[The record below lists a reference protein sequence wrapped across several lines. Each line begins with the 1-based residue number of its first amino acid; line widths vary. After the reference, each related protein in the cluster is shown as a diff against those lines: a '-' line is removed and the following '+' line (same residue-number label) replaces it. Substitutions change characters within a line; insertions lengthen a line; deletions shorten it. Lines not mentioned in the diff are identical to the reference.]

1 MFVMEKFDKGAID
14 AELAQGFPLKHRWH
28 NRFHLEMPFGLIND
42 PNGLTYHD
50 GAYHIFYQWNP
61 LGCEHKNKCW
71 AHVKTRDFVHYTLP
85 ELALWPDDV
94 HDKDGCYSGCGLS
107 QDGKLRVL
115 YTCNRKE
122 DGVRIPAQRFGTL
135 QDDGSVRKEEI
146 IIPDHPEGITGHFR
160 DPFLFERR
168 GHRYL
173 VIGAQREENETGT
186 VLVYEERE
194 DGWHNRGEVHTRL
207 GDFGYM
213 WECPNLL
220 QFGSYDVLVFCPQG
234 LAAREYDRQNIYQAG
249 YIAGHLS
256 LDSMD
261 MMQHTKFQELDRG
274 FDFYA
279 PQVFEHEGRH
289 LLLGTLAQEDCDA
302 VCQKYNLIRKVERRV
317 LIFHI
322 LQTDSTRTYDMLKD
336 ITPLEN
342 SDILVEIDR
351 HTVALIK
358 EIADNET
365 LDEAV
370 QFAQALQETLMSE
383 TARTM
388 TVGIGNGVSDLYEL
402 KDSYMEA
409 RRAIEVGRTFAPRDY
424 IYAYSHLMLERFLV
438 ELPENIAESYLR
450 VLFSPRTEKVLSKD
464 IMDTID
470 TFFRKDLNLSDT
482 ARQLYIHRNTLV
494 YRLDKVYRHTG
505 LDLRKFDDAVTFRI
519 FMELKK
525 RRRKEEQ
532 ER

>member
-168 GHRYL
+168 GRRYL

-289 LLLGTLAQEDCDA
+289 LLLGWMGMPDKDDDYPSKEHGWMYSLTLPRELRLRQGHIYARPARELRDLRIQESA
-302 VCQKYNLIRKVERRV
+302 VEVDKTEAAGFSQPLFEGSESLMELELGEAKRVEVV
-317 LIFHI
+317 LRYGLEKLAF
-322 LQTDSTRTYDMLKD
+322 RYDREQQVM
-336 ITPLEN
+336 T
-342 SDILVEIDR
+342 IDR
-351 HTVALIK
+351 EGMKRGGRGQRQFKLFVDQSLSLQLFVDKTAVEAFFQHGEEVASLLVFPEKNIQPEL
-358 EIADNET
+358 EITADAPLAAITGKIWE
-365 LDEAV
+365 LDSFKF
-370 QFAQALQETLMSE
+370 Q
-383 TARTM
+383 
-388 TVGIGNGVSDLYEL
+388 
-402 KDSYMEA
+402 
-409 RRAIEVGRTFAPRDY
+409 
-424 IYAYSHLMLERFLV
+424 
-438 ELPENIAESYLR
+438 
-450 VLFSPRTEKVLSKD
+450 
-464 IMDTID
+464 
-470 TFFRKDLNLSDT
+470 LNS
-482 ARQLYIHRNTLV
+482 
-494 YRLDKVYRHTG
+494 
-505 LDLRKFDDAVTFRI
+505 
-519 FMELKK
+519 
-525 RRRKEEQ
+525 
-532 ER
+532 

>member
-1 MFVMEKFDKGAID
+1 MVDLQMME
-14 AELAQGFPLKHRWH
+14 
-28 NRFHLEMPFGLIND
+28 LI
-42 PNGLTYHD
+42 
-50 GAYHIFYQWNP
+50 
-61 LGCEHKNKCW
+61 E
-71 AHVKTRDFVHYTLP
+71 
-85 ELALWPDDV
+85 
-94 HDKDGCYSGCGLS
+94 
-107 QDGKLRVL
+107 
-115 YTCNRKE
+115 
-122 DGVRIPAQRFGTL
+122 GTL
-135 QDDGSVRKEEI
+135 ARLDVPVQVIDRDQEAVVST
-146 IIPDHPEGITGHFR
+146 PEH
-160 DPFLFERR
+160 
-168 GHRYL
+168 L
-173 VIGAQREENETGT
+173 VIRASTALREDTPVVVMGKQCIRLSNPEIVLVCDRNVPGAQEI
-186 VLVYEERE
+186 LKLSAALI
-194 DGWHNRGEVHTRL
+194 RGLEAHHESDNT
-207 GDFGYM
+207 
-213 WECPNLL
+213 E
-220 QFGSYDVLVFCPQG
+220 
-234 LAAREYDRQNIYQAG
+234 
-249 YIAGHLS
+249 
-256 LDSMD
+256 MD
-261 MMQHTKFQELDRG
+261 L
-274 FDFYA
+274 Y
-279 PQVFEHEGRH
+279 RH
-289 LLLGTLAQEDCDA
+289 LLLGTLAQEDVDA
-302 VCQKYNLIRKVERRV
+302 VCQKYNMIRKMERRV

-322 LQTDSTRTYDMLKD
+322 LQTDSTRTYDMLSD
-336 ITPLEN
+336 ITPLEH

>member
-1 MFVMEKFDKGAID
+1 MVDLQMMELIEGTLAKLGVPVQVID
-14 AELAQGFPLKHRWH
+14 RDQEAVVSNPE
-28 NRFHLEMPFGLIND
+28 HLVIRAS
-42 PNGLTYHD
+42 T
-50 GAYHIFYQWNP
+50 
-61 LGCEHKNKCW
+61 
-71 AHVKTRDFVHYTLP
+71 
-85 ELALWPDDV
+85 ALREDTPV
-94 HDKDGCYSGCGLS
+94 IIM
-107 QDGKLRVL
+107 GKLCIRV
-115 YTCNRKE
+115 TN
-122 DGVRIPAQRFGTL
+122 
-135 QDDGSVRKEEI
+135 
-146 IIPDHPEGITGHFR
+146 PEVVLICDR
-160 DPFLFERR
+160 NVP
-168 GHRYL
+168 
-173 VIGAQREENETGT
+173 GAQNILKLSAALIRGLEAHHET
-186 VLVYEERE
+186 E
-194 DGWHNRGEVHTRL
+194 DSE
-207 GDFGYM
+207 M
-213 WECPNLL
+213 
-220 QFGSYDVLVFCPQG
+220 
-234 LAAREYDRQNIYQAG
+234 
-249 YIAGHLS
+249 
-256 LDSMD
+256 
-261 MMQHTKFQELDRG
+261 ELC
-274 FDFYA
+274 
-279 PQVFEHEGRH
+279 RH

-494 YRLDKVYRHTG
+494 YRLDKLQKQTG
-505 LDLRKFDDAVTFRI
+505 LDLRVFEDAITLKIALMVVKYMNY
-519 FMELKK
+519 MES
-525 RRRKEEQ
+525 Q
-532 ER
+532 DY

>member
-135 QDDGSVRKEEI
+135 QEEGSVRKEEI
-146 IIPDHPEGITGHFR
+146 IIPDNPEGITGHFR

-289 LLLGTLAQEDCDA
+289 LLLGWMGMPDKDDDYPSKEHGWMYSLTLPRELRLRQGHIYARPARELRDLRIQESA
-302 VCQKYNLIRKVERRV
+302 VEVDKTEAAGFNQPLFEGSESLMELELGEAKRVEVV
-317 LIFHI
+317 LRYGLEKLAF
-322 LQTDSTRTYDMLKD
+322 RYDREQQVM
-336 ITPLEN
+336 T
-342 SDILVEIDR
+342 IDR
-351 HTVALIK
+351 EGMKCGGRGQRQFKLFVDQSLSLQLFVDKTAVEAFFQHGEEVASLLVFPEKNIQPEL
-358 EIADNET
+358 EITADAPLAAITGKIWE
-365 LDEAV
+365 LDSFKF
-370 QFAQALQETLMSE
+370 Q
-383 TARTM
+383 
-388 TVGIGNGVSDLYEL
+388 
-402 KDSYMEA
+402 
-409 RRAIEVGRTFAPRDY
+409 
-424 IYAYSHLMLERFLV
+424 
-438 ELPENIAESYLR
+438 
-450 VLFSPRTEKVLSKD
+450 
-464 IMDTID
+464 
-470 TFFRKDLNLSDT
+470 LNS
-482 ARQLYIHRNTLV
+482 
-494 YRLDKVYRHTG
+494 
-505 LDLRKFDDAVTFRI
+505 
-519 FMELKK
+519 
-525 RRRKEEQ
+525 
-532 ER
+532 